1 MSESSLSV
9 IVLPSLVDRYFEL
22 DIEQDEMRSKKL
34 NELNDFCSFWS
45 NSLMGGREG
54 GGLLS
59 MGRLL
64 ERGV

>member
-9 IVLPSLVDRYFEL
+9 IVLPSLVDLYFKL

-45 NSLMGGREG
+45 NSLIGGEGRG

-59 MGRLL
+59 RGRLIQF
-64 ERGV
+64 